1 MNANRVI
8 TLEGSDPVI
17 TRGTTR
23 SLKAS
28 SDTSTKSPVEV
39 CCNQSVR
46 YFWAEDGRHL
56 GQCSTCG
63 KQFIDRTQ
71 LRDSMSPWIGVDL
84 DGTLAK
90 ESSSARPDT
99 IGEPVHAMLDRVKA
113 WIAEG
118 KTVKIFTARAGNPRQ
133 VIKVQEWLRQQ
144 GLPPL
149 EITNIKDY
157 RMIQLWD
164 DRCVC
169 VATNQGQPVVGTQIS
184 RSTSRVTGPSKVRVR
199 VKIVENKLADFF
211 AIFRYL
217 LAL

>member
-1 MNANRVI
+1 MKVNQVI
-8 TLEGSDPVI
+8 TLERSDPVA
-17 TRGTTR
+17 TWVTTR
-23 SLKAS
+23 TVEAA
-28 SDTSTKSPVEV
+28 SDTCAQLPVEV
-39 CCNQSVR
+39 CCNQPIR

-56 GQCSTCG
+56 GQCSSCG

-71 LRDSMSPWIGVDL
+71 LRDSLSPWIGVDL
-84 DGTLAK
+84 DGTLAM

-99 IGEPVHAMLDRVKA
+99 IGAPVQAMLDRVLA
-113 WIAEG
+113 WIADG

-133 VIKVQEWLRQQ
+133 VLKVQEWLRQH

-169 VATNQGQPVVGTQIS
+169 VATNQGQPVVGTHI
-184 RSTSRVTGPSKVRVR
+184 STSVSRAAGSGKVRVK